1 MCLTISQVNQQQWDD
16 ASFCMLTIFLNFSLG
31 SFIFSLTYLKLT
43 YIVTF
48 IRLLTLLG
56 RGAHCDWD
64 AVWFHDFWCDIML
77 IFSVYR
83 MKCFYFLCQSKYALT
98 GFKLS
103 PFVSLKYEPLSPI
116 SQTRTEFPLK
126 CQYNIKQTKD
136 ECEEKLSI
144 RGILFDPIPNSQNT
158 SNKNYTADSK

>member
-1 MCLTISQVNQQQWDD
+1 
-16 ASFCMLTIFLNFSLG
+16 
-31 SFIFSLTYLKLT
+31 
-43 YIVTF
+43 
-48 IRLLTLLG
+48 
-56 RGAHCDWD
+56 
-64 AVWFHDFWCDIML
+64 
-77 IFSVYR
+77 
-83 MKCFYFLCQSKYALT
+83 MKCFYFLWQSKYALT

-158 SNKNYTADSK
+158 SNKNYRAESN